1 MSKLL
6 NADMS
11 RIFRAKSLYYGMIV
25 SALLAVLF
33 VLLNKEDN
41 VFASIPESGA
51 LIMLPFFIGA
61 VLALNIS
68 TEFTGG
74 TIRNKLIIGHSRV
87 NIILSWSICFA
98 IVAVLFFAVYEG
110 AAFASAVLMS
120 YDLSALKADIVIENL
135 LLVLVLVLTNMFLS
149 LFICVV
155 IEDVRSVAVMFI
167 LQFSMM
173 MTANIGGEA
182 LSDSKTADI
191 IFRLFPQGQMTVMSI
206 LQAPDRPWLTA
217 LCAVSGG
224 AVMLVLS
231 IVYFRKHDMK

>member
-6 NADMS
+6 NADLS
-11 RIFRAKSLYYGMIV
+11 RIFKAKSLYYGMIV

-41 VFASIPESGA
+41 VFTSIPESGA
-51 LIMLPFFIGA
+51 LVILPFFIGA
-61 VLALNIS
+61 VLALSIS

-87 NIILSWSICFA
+87 NILLSWAICFA
-98 IVAVLFFAVYEG
+98 IVTVLFFAVYEG
-110 AAFASAVLMS
+110 AAFASAALMS
-120 YDLSALKADIVIENL
+120 YDLSALKADIIMENL
-135 LLVLVLVLTNMFLS
+135 LLVLLLVFTNMFLS

-167 LQFSMM
+167 FQFSMM
-173 MTANIGGEA
+173 MISTLGGEA
-182 LSDSKTADI
+182 LDDSKTADI
-191 IFRLFPQGQMTVMSI
+191 IFRFFPQGQISALTV
-206 LQAPDRPWLTA
+206 LKAPDRPWLTV
-217 LCAVSGG
+217 LCALSAG
-224 AVMLVLS
+224 AVMFGLS

>member
-6 NADMS
+6 NADLS
-11 RIFRAKSLYYGMIV
+11 RIFKAKSLYYGMIV

-41 VFASIPESGA
+41 VFTSIPESGA
-51 LIMLPFFIGA
+51 LVILPFFIGA
-61 VLALNIS
+61 VLALSIS

-87 NIILSWSICFA
+87 NILLSWAICFA
-98 IVAVLFFAVYEG
+98 IVTVLFFAVYEG
-110 AAFASAVLMS
+110 AAFASAALMS
-120 YDLSALKADIVIENL
+120 YDLSALKADIIMENL
-135 LLVLVLVLTNMFLS
+135 LLVLLLVFTNMFLS

-167 LQFSMM
+167 FQFSMM
-173 MTANIGGEA
+173 MISTLGGEA
-182 LSDSKTADI
+182 LDDCKTADI
-191 IFRLFPQGQMTVMSI
+191 IFRFFPQGQISALTV
-206 LQAPDRPWLTA
+206 LKAPDRPWLTV
-217 LCAVSGG
+217 LCALSAG
-224 AVMLVLS
+224 AVMFGLS

>member
-6 NADMS
+6 NADLS
-11 RIFRAKSLYYGMIV
+11 RIFKAKSLYYGMFV

-33 VLLNKEDN
+33 VFLNKEDN
-41 VFASIPESGA
+41 VFTSIPESGA
-51 LIMLPFFIGA
+51 LVILPFFIGA
-61 VLALNIS
+61 VLALSIS

-74 TIRNKLIIGHSRV
+74 AIRNKLIIGHSRV
-87 NIILSWSICFA
+87 NILLSWAICFT
-98 IVAVLFFAVYEG
+98 IVTGLFFSVYEG

-135 LLVLVLVLTNMFLS
+135 LLVLVLVFTNMFLS
-149 LFICVV
+149 LLICVI

-173 MTANIGGEA
+173 MISTLGGEA
-182 LSDSKTADI
+182 LDDSKTADI
-191 IFRLFPQGQMTVMSI
+191 IFRFFPQGQMSTLSI
-206 LQAPDRPWLTA
+206 LQAPDRPWLTVVCA
-217 LCAVSGG
+217 LSAG
-224 AVMLVLS
+224 AVMLMLS

>member
-74 TIRNKLIIGHSRV
+74 NIRNKLIIGHSRV